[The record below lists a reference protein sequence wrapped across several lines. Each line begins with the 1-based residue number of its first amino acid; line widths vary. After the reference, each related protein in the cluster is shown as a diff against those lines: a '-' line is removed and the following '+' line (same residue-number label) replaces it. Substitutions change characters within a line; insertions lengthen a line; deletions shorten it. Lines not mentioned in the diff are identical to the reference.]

1 MTVRRRLVIAWL
13 LGLALASPAQAGG
26 PSDPF
31 ARLDSLLE
39 PRVLLQGVIRED
51 DVALLFS
58 HLRAILLAAGSGR
71 DAPPPPQ
78 ALERRVDEVVGELRT
93 RGTLAG
99 LALLAAFEEAT
110 RQALREALEGAAP
123 AAR

>member
-1 MTVRRRLVIAWL
+1 MSVRRQLVIAWL
-13 LGLALASPAQAGG
+13 GLVLAAPAQAGG

-31 ARLDSLLE
+31 ARLEKLLE
-39 PRVLLQGVIRED
+39 PRTLLQGVIRED

-71 DAPPPPQ
+71 DAPPPPE
-78 ALERRVDEVVGELRT
+78 ALERRVDEVVGELRA
-93 RGTLAG
+93 RGALAG
-99 LALLAAFEEAT
+99 LVLLAAFEEAT
-110 RQALREALEGAAP
+110 RQALREALAGAAP